1 MDFVWAS
8 PGGPTEAPPAAPA
21 QLGLPEV
28 QATVAVEPEIV
39 GSAEAKEKV
48 VSDQAPAAAAPA
60 IVPADG
66 RATEDGV
73 AKSTPEQM
81 VPVAPATEVAAE
93 DTAAGASAASA
104 GPGAPTTLR
113 VTTMPPDVLVPGG
126 IHREVCLSEDVEM
139 NGKAVAG
146 VIGKGGANIKEIEQH
161 SGVKATIVEPQE
173 GETVRCLRLEG
184 TKVQIADAK
193 GMLEQKI
200 VQTIGAKAAE
210 KMQKHIKHRLL
221 ERKRYEAGSEAA
233 KEGVKGL
240 SEFCNTWK
248 IKALTARKLARMD
261 AMLQRY
267 LMRHFKPLKAKPDN
281 ALKTYMA
288 GLQKH
293 PQRWRLNAL
302 HEDGELDG
310 EVCETV
316 AVSEDGAIVGSQ
328 RNEADA
334 RECLR
339 AGQQL
344 IELEVNRSLGEPSRI
359 YGDVQEQH
367 CKLLRMSGDFYVWAL
382 ETQIGT
388 ILDGQKYR
396 QHDGPVPVRDGS
408 VIGVGK
414 YLLYCEVGTAEDLQ
428 ERRKRMLEIQSSV
441 VRGAPGALLEEAA
454 PEAVP
459 ESAQGTVA
467 DVAPPSTPTAD
478 APEAPAAVVVAGSS
492 RKAEASEA
500 APPSKRRKQ
509 DDVASMVAEAQPQPH
524 VIQAPPR
531 VRSSAAAAVAAYEAS
546 LATGATEDECKD
558 EADDEDEQEEAEE
571 EDPMKAMMA
580 ELGMPTGF
588 G

>member
-1 MDFVWAS
+1 
-8 PGGPTEAPPAAPA
+8 
-21 QLGLPEV
+21 
-28 QATVAVEPEIV
+28 
-39 GSAEAKEKV
+39 
-48 VSDQAPAAAAPA
+48 
-60 IVPADG
+60 
-66 RATEDGV
+66 
-73 AKSTPEQM
+73 
-81 VPVAPATEVAAE
+81 
-93 DTAAGASAASA
+93 
-104 GPGAPTTLR
+104 
-113 VTTMPPDVLVPGG
+113 
-126 IHREVCLSEDVEM
+126 
-139 NGKAVAG
+139 
-146 VIGKGGANIKEIEQH
+146 
-161 SGVKATIVEPQE
+161 
-173 GETVRCLRLEG
+173 
-184 TKVQIADAK
+184 
-193 GMLEQKI
+193 
-200 VQTIGAKAAE
+200 
-210 KMQKHIKHRLL
+210 
-221 ERKRYEAGSEAA
+221 
-233 KEGVKGL
+233 
-240 SEFCNTWK
+240 
-248 IKALTARKLARMD
+248 
-261 AMLQRY
+261 MLQRY

-396 QHDGPVPVRDGS
+396 QHDGPVAVRDGS

-467 DVAPPSTPTAD
+467 DVAPPNTPTAD

-492 RKAEASEA
+492 RKAEASDA

-546 LATGATEDECKD
+546 LATGATEVAASTEDECKD